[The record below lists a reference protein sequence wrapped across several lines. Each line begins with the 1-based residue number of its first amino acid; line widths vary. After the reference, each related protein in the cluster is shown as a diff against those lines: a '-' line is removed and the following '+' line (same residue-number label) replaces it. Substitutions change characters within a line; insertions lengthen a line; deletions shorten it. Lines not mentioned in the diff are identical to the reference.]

1 VKHALRFAVGPV
13 QVRVTANFAPVLDY
27 LREFYTPVDDTGTW
41 HGWTVQAEVGVAGPD
56 AVCNR
61 WGVAYGVDVG
71 RLLIRLQAE
80 DPGSLA
86 ITARKCVREVLV
98 DFCEHQRYIMLHASA
113 VVSDR
118 RTLVFVGDK
127 GSGKTTLAMKAVVQH
142 RMRYLS
148 NDHLIVY
155 RRSNGDLTLTSL
167 PTFIPL
173 KIGTFLDLERYLP
186 EPWDSEGLD
195 VDSYRGLPRA
205 QTYAFDR
212 RVLYTYRRLGQ
223 DNPIAVDHGPD
234 NRQAS
239 LLIVLA
245 SYSPGSERCPQPVSD
260 PVRALLAHLRTDW
273 MFNPDLN
280 QHHLPRA
287 ERSRAEYAA
296 DARQFVTVL
305 AEQATVVRWA
315 HRGDPAPILGRSA
328 DRRPS

>member
-13 QVRVTANFAPVLDY
+13 QVRVTANAASVLDY
-27 LREFYTPVDDTGTW
+27 LREFYTPVDDIGPW
-41 HGWTVQAEVGVAGPD
+41 HGWTVQAEVGPASPD
-56 AVCNR
+56 AACNR
-61 WGVAYGVDVG
+61 WGVSYGADAG
-71 RLLIRLQAE
+71 GLLVRLQAE

-113 VVSDR
+113 VISDN

-127 GSGKTTLAMKAVVQH
+127 GSGKTTLAMKAVIRH

-148 NDHLIVY
+148 NDHLIVC
-155 RRSNGDLTLTSL
+155 RRGDGDLTLTSL

-173 KIGTFLDLERYLP
+173 KIGTFLDLERHLP

-195 VDSYRGLPRA
+195 VEAYRGLPRA
-205 QTYAFDR
+205 QTYASDR

-223 DNPIAVDHGPD
+223 DNPIAVDVGRKD
-234 NRQAS
+234 RQTS

-245 SYSPGSERCPQPVSD
+245 NYSPGSVRCPQPVSD
-260 PVRALLAHLRTDW
+260 PVRDLLAHLRTDW

-287 ERSRAEYAA
+287 ERSPAEYAA
-296 DARQFVTVL
+296 DARQLITAL
-305 AEQATVVRWA
+305 AGQATVVRWA
-315 HRGDPAPILGRSA
+315 HRGDPAPILGSAA
-328 DRRPS
+328 DRRPA